1 MKKYTEREM
10 RALLRKYNAEN
21 GVTCKGVGP
30 TITAVAV
37 MTEDSFKKHYSEVS
51 RSYAFTNQNKAFIA
65 NQCSNSI
72 FTYCLD
78 GTDPGVR
85 LDWYVPSEWKID
97 YCYLKE
103 EV

>member
-1 MKKYTEREM
+1 MKKYTWGEM
-10 RALLRKYNAEN
+10 REFLWKYNAEH

-37 MTEDSFKKHYSEVS
+37 IAESSFDKHYSEIS

-65 NQCSNSI
+65 DQCSNSI
-72 FTYCLD
+72 FANCLD
-78 GTDPGVR
+78 GTDSGVR
-85 LDWYVPSEWKID
+85 LDWYVPSEWKVE